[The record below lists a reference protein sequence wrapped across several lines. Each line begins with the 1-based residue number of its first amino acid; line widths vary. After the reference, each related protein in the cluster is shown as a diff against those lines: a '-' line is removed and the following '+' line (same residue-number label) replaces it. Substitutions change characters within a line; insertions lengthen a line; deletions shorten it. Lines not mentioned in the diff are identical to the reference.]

1 MTLAKRIPDE
11 GDSIYYSESWRTMIE
26 CHLPI
31 LLARPDNTVRNIAPY
46 NALRYEGDLMG
57 LLVEEKF
64 APQYHWIIMRMN
76 GFNSPEDYRLEKMQL
91 VIPNFNMVEMLTNI
105 HRTTMQKIK

>member
-1 MTLAKRIPDE
+1 MTLTAQVPDE

-31 LLARPDNTVRNIAPY
+31 LLARQDNTYRTIAPY
-46 NALRYEGDLMG
+46 NALRFEGDFMG
-57 LLVEEKF
+57 VMTEYRF
-64 APQYHWIIMRMN
+64 APQYHWVIMRMN
-76 GFNSPEDYRLEKMQL
+76 GLNSPEDYRVTMEQL
-91 VIPNFNMVEMLTNI
+91 LIPNFSVIEMLTNI